1 MKEQI
6 KKQLS
11 SRLIRFLA
19 IGSAIGTGLF
29 YGSSS
34 SIQLAG
40 PSVIL
45 AYLIGGAAVYIVM
58 RCLGEMAVHKPIS
71 GSFGQYA
78 SEYISP
84 LVGFLTGCTY
94 VLEMA
99 VVCLADVIVF
109 GVYMS
114 YWYPDVAQWIWIS
127 GIIVLIGS
135 MNLLRAKIFGEV
147 EFWLSIIKVS
157 AIVGMIIG
165 GLIIILFGL
174 KLSEQPSGITNLW
187 QHGGFFPNGIKGLM
201 VSLTVVMF
209 AYGGI
214 EVIGITAGEAA
225 NPAQAI
231 PKAINAVPIR
241 ILLFYILTMVVLMSI
256 FPWSKI
262 DGKSSPFVQIFAK
275 LGIHS
280 AAGILNLV
288 VIVAVVSAIN
298 SDIYS
303 VGRMLYGMAQQK
315 QAPQNFMHLSKQGV
329 PYVAVLAIMLVLG
342 SGVLLTYHYR
352 IPEKTFII
360 IMSIASFATL
370 WVWVAILISE
380 IQMRRQMSKDEVAS
394 LLFPV
399 PWWPTA
405 PLIASAFMCMVIAML
420 AYLETTR
427 VALYTGSIWI
437 ATLTAL
443 FYIHQRGW
451 LVKRDK

>member
-84 LVGFLTGCTY
+84 LVGFLTGWTY

-241 ILLFYILTMVVLMSI
+241 ILLFYILTMAVLMSI

>member
-84 LVGFLTGCTY
+84 LVGFLTGWTY

-241 ILLFYILTMVVLMSI
+241 ILLFYILTMAVLMSI

-288 VIVAVVSAIN
+288 EDGYLREGKRFVTIALGCTGGKHRSVA
-298 SDIYS
+298 
-303 VGRMLYGMAQQK
+303 MAERH
-315 QAPQNFMHLSKQGV
+315 ARCHCYIGWSFN
-329 PYVAVLAIMLVLG
+329 
-342 SGVLLTYHYR
+342 YR
-352 IPEKTFII
+352 F
-360 IMSIASFATL
+360 
-370 WVWVAILISE
+370 
-380 IQMRRQMSKDEVAS
+380 
-394 LLFPV
+394 
-399 PWWPTA
+399 
-405 PLIASAFMCMVIAML
+405 
-420 AYLETTR
+420 
-427 VALYTGSIWI
+427 
-437 ATLTAL
+437 
-443 FYIHQRGW
+443 
-451 LVKRDK
+451 

>member
-84 LVGFLTGCTY
+84 LVGFLTGWTY

-241 ILLFYILTMVVLMSI
+241 ILLFYILTMAVLMSI

-370 WVWVAILISE
+370 
-380 IQMRRQMSKDEVAS
+380 
-394 LLFPV
+394 
-399 PWWPTA
+399 
-405 PLIASAFMCMVIAML
+405 
-420 AYLETTR
+420 
-427 VALYTGSIWI
+427 
-437 ATLTAL
+437 
-443 FYIHQRGW
+443 
-451 LVKRDK
+451 

>member
-84 LVGFLTGCTY
+84 LVGFLTGWTY

-241 ILLFYILTMVVLMSI
+241 ILLFYILTMAVLMSI

-352 IPEKTFII
+352 IPKKTFII

-370 WVWVAILISE
+370 
-380 IQMRRQMSKDEVAS
+380 
-394 LLFPV
+394 
-399 PWWPTA
+399 
-405 PLIASAFMCMVIAML
+405 
-420 AYLETTR
+420 
-427 VALYTGSIWI
+427 
-437 ATLTAL
+437 
-443 FYIHQRGW
+443 
-451 LVKRDK
+451 

>member
-84 LVGFLTGCTY
+84 LVGFLTGWTY

-99 VVCLADVIVF
+99 VVCLADVIVV

-241 ILLFYILTMVVLMSI
+241 ILLFYILTMAVLMSI

>member
-71 GSFGQYA
+71 GSFSQYA

-84 LVGFLTGCTY
+84 LVGFLTGWTY

-174 KLSEQPSGITNLW
+174 KLSEQPSGIT
-187 QHGGFFPNGIKGLM
+187 G
-201 VSLTVVMF
+201 
-209 AYGGI
+209 
-214 EVIGITAGEAA
+214 
-225 NPAQAI
+225 
-231 PKAINAVPIR
+231 
-241 ILLFYILTMVVLMSI
+241 
-256 FPWSKI
+256 
-262 DGKSSPFVQIFAK
+262 
-275 LGIHS
+275 
-280 AAGILNLV
+280 
-288 VIVAVVSAIN
+288 
-298 SDIYS
+298 
-303 VGRMLYGMAQQK
+303 
-315 QAPQNFMHLSKQGV
+315 
-329 PYVAVLAIMLVLG
+329 
-342 SGVLLTYHYR
+342 
-352 IPEKTFII
+352 
-360 IMSIASFATL
+360 
-370 WVWVAILISE
+370 
-380 IQMRRQMSKDEVAS
+380 
-394 LLFPV
+394 
-399 PWWPTA
+399 
-405 PLIASAFMCMVIAML
+405 
-420 AYLETTR
+420 
-427 VALYTGSIWI
+427 
-437 ATLTAL
+437 
-443 FYIHQRGW
+443 
-451 LVKRDK
+451 